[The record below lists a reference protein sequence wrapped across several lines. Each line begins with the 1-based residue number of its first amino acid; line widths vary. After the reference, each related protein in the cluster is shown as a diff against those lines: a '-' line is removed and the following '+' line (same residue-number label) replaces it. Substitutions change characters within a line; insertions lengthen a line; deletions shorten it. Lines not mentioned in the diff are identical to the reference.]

1 MEPTIVIS
9 KQAISRDSTTSGDT
23 IHLFAAPV
31 SSLVH
36 MGATYGEIVLFFK
49 DSNHYSDNS
58 LTGGRSTKA
67 SKYVK
72 VFLKTR
78 AGNEMKTIQF
88 VKQTIDKAK
97 ASNSNITLDNNSN
110 FFDIRGVLRVNNIV
124 RDDELPT
131 NDDIY
136 LSCGTGGT
144 ATDIDPGVID
154 VATDLLLFYD
164 FDDEGLPKTT
174 SVPDFIASIAGDNI
188 TAIDGVLSVEFPESN
203 LPERGDKF
211 AVLAKVSNA
220 DYDYDWTE
228 SPTFEDLNISQWST
242 SDNPTLLFSRSR
254 GADHTT
260 TTTAA
265 NDILGE
271 IGFRGVSSINN
282 NAVAGKIRVTQT
294 QSSTSSSYV
303 QSKLELFT
311 GTENGEEVA
320 LTINDERVT
329 ILPNQSTTPSA
340 VQGGIYADNNDI
352 LFFGV
357 S

>member
-23 IHLFAAPV
+23 IHFFAAPV

-58 LTGGRSTKA
+58 IAGGRSTKA

-78 AGNEMKTIQF
+78 AGNEMKTIEF

-97 ASNSNITLDNNSN
+97 SNGSNITLDNNSN
-110 FFDIRGVLRVNNIV
+110 FFDIRGVLKVNNIV
-124 RDDELPT
+124 RDDELPD

-144 ATDIDPGVID
+144 ATDIDPGIID
-154 VATDLLLFYD
+154 VATDTLLFYD
-164 FDDEGLPKTT
+164 SSDNGLPKTT

-188 TAIDGVLSVEFPESN
+188 TAIDGVLSVEFPESD
-203 LPERGDKF
+203 LPKGGDKYS
-211 AVLAKVSNA
+211 VLSKRSNT
-220 DYDYDWTE
+220 DFDFEWTE
-228 SPTFEDLNISQWST
+228 DPTFESLNISKWSLAEH
-242 SDNPTLLFSRSR
+242 PELLFKRSQ
-254 GADHTT
+254 GFDHVNTPT
-260 TTTAA
+260 EE

-271 IGFRGVSSINN
+271 IGFRAVNN
-282 NAVAGKIRVTQT
+282 QQEEVAVGKLKVTQT
-294 QSSTSSSYV
+294 SNSISSVV

-311 GTENGEEVA
+311 GTQNGEEVA

-340 VQGGIYADNNDI
+340 VQGGLYADNNDI

>member
-1 MEPTIVIS
+1 
-9 KQAISRDSTTSGDT
+9 
-23 IHLFAAPV
+23 
-31 SSLVH
+31 
-36 MGATYGEIVLFFK
+36 VLFFK

-78 AGNEMKTIQF
+78 AGNEMKTIEF

-174 SVPDFIASIAGDNI
+174 SVPDFIASIAGDNL
-188 TAIDGVLSVEFPESN
+188 TAINGVLNVADPELIPGGN
-203 LPERGDKF
+203 KF
-211 AVLAKVSNA
+211 AVLAKSSDT

-228 SPTFEDLNISQWST
+228 SPTFESVDIALWST
-242 SDNPTLLFSRSR
+242 TGNPELLFRKSR
-254 GADHTT
+254 GSDHTT
-260 TTTAA
+260 TTTEQ
-265 NDILGE
+265 NDVLGE
-271 IGFRGVSSINN
+271 IGFRGVTNVNN
-282 NAVAGKIRVTQT
+282 EVASAKIKVTQT
-294 QSSTSSSYV
+294 AAADDTYV
-303 QSKLELFT
+303 KSKLELFT
-311 GTENGEEVA
+311 GTAIGEQVA

-340 VQGGIYADNNDI
+340 VQGGLYADNNDK